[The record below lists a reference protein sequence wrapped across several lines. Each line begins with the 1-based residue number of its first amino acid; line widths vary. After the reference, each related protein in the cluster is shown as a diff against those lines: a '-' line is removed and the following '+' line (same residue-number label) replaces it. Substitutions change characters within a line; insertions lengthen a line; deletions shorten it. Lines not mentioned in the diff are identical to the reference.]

1 MKFSCMKKIA
11 ITGDKGGV
19 GKSTIAA
26 LLAQW
31 FNYKNYSVNI
41 IDADPNRTI
50 YTWLEKCKDNDYN
63 FCIEKNPDLLI
74 IDTAGTSGASLIKYV
89 RESDIIIVP
98 FQPHISD
105 LEIVVGWFL
114 SVNESFQKKT
124 VFIPNRKEGTNEQ
137 KEGILQIASI
147 IKEHGKGL
155 LLGGI
160 SNRPAIYPS
169 LLNALSENYFITLK
183 DSKVFNEIEEAFSE
197 IQKLLYGI
205 K

>member
-1 MKFSCMKKIA
+1 MKKIA

-19 GKSTIAA
+19 GKSTISG

-31 FNYKNYSVNI
+31 FKYKNYSVDI
-41 IDADPNRTI
+41 LDADPNRTI
-50 YTWLEKCKDNDYN
+50 YTWLEKCKNNNYD
-63 FCIEKNPDLLI
+63 FCTEKNPDLLI
-74 IDTAGTSGASLIKYV
+74 VDTAGTSGASLIKYV

-98 FQPHISD
+98 FQPHIAD

-114 SVNESFQKKT
+114 SVNETLQKKT

-137 KEGILQIASI
+137 KEGISQIANI
-147 IKEHGKGL
+147 IKEQGRGIL
-155 LLGGI
+155 LSGI

-169 LLNALSENYFITLK
+169 LLNALSANYFTTLK
-183 DSKVFNEIEEAFSE
+183 DSRVINEVEETFSE
-197 IQKLLYGI
+197 IQKLLYGT